1 MTDTQ
6 KKKNPTGD
14 TTPPAGQNGKT
25 TDMAIV
31 LLTGRGGKVPKFSPR
46 QARAVDAMKGGEWV
60 IREALDRI
68 AGASNSP
75 DLIQQLMRKFGH
87 DAIDSE
93 RFHAIDRDGRA
104 CRPGRYRFNAIGLER
119 LAKFEA
125 ANDSGEAAA

>member
-1 MTDTQ
+1 MNQ
-6 KKKNPTGD
+6 KKTLEAAEATASAQD
-14 TTPPAGQNGKT
+14 S
-25 TDMAIV
+25 AIV
-31 LLTGRGGKVPKFSPR
+31 TQPKPSRKLILSGR
-46 QARAVDAMKGGEWV
+46 QARAVEAMKSGEWV

-93 RFHAIDRDGRA
+93 RFDAIDRDGRA
-104 CRPGRYRFNAIGLER
+104 CRPGRYRFNAVGLER

>member
-1 MTDTQ
+1 MNQ
-6 KKKNPTGD
+6 KK
-14 TTPPAGQNGKT
+14 TPEAAEATASAQ
-25 TDMAIV
+25 DSAIV
-31 LLTGRGGKVPKFSPR
+31 TQPKPARKLILSGR

-87 DAIDSE
+87 DAIERE
-93 RFHAIDRDGRA
+93 RFDAIDRDGRA